1 LKICFFHNIDENS
14 YAYIPSPH
22 TRPQIATSL
31 GCELKFT
38 YYFAFRLPLGH
49 PDTPFNCTLLN
60 QTTESLE
67 VDCVEGFDGGQPQY
81 FLLEVFDMQTGM
93 LQANISS
100 KFPAFSVSGL
110 GPGMVLKMLVYAANS
125 KGKSEP
131 VVVEGFT
138 LKVAEKQTGESRF
151 IIL

>member
-1 LKICFFHNIDENS
+1 ME
-14 YAYIPSPH
+14 A
-22 TRPQIATSL
+22 
-31 GCELKFT
+31 
-38 YYFAFRLPLGH
+38 
-49 PDTPFNCTLLN
+49 
-60 QTTESLE
+60 
-67 VDCVEGFDGGQPQY
+67 FDGGQPQY
-81 FLLEVFDMQTGM
+81 FLLEVFDMQTGV

-100 KFPAFSVSGL
+100 KFPAFSVSEL

-151 IIL
+151 IMV

>member
-1 LKICFFHNIDENS
+1 
-14 YAYIPSPH
+14 
-22 TRPQIATSL
+22 
-31 GCELKFT
+31 
-38 YYFAFRLPLGH
+38 
-49 PDTPFNCTLLN
+49 
-60 QTTESLE
+60 LE

-81 FLLEVFDMQTGM
+81 FLLEVFDMQTGI
-93 LQANISS
+93 LQANITS
-100 KFPAFSVSGL
+100 KFPAFSVSEL

-151 IIL
+151 IIV

>member
-1 LKICFFHNIDENS
+1 
-14 YAYIPSPH
+14 
-22 TRPQIATSL
+22 
-31 GCELKFT
+31 
-38 YYFAFRLPLGH
+38 
-49 PDTPFNCTLLN
+49 
-60 QTTESLE
+60 
-67 VDCVEGFDGGQPQY
+67 
-81 FLLEVFDMQTGM
+81 MQTGM

-100 KFPAFSVSGL
+100 KFPAFSVSEL
-110 GPGMVLKMLVYAANS
+110 APGMVLKMLVYAANS